1 MQFTVEDVSSVK
13 KTLHIEIPKD
23 EVSKELDRAY
33 NQLKK
38 SAKIKGFRPGKVPRS
53 VLERMFKKDVHA
65 DVSSRLIQ
73 NSFIDVIKQT
83 ELKVVG
89 NPDLKPPELTADS
102 PYKYQATVE
111 ITPEIEDIDFKGLT
125 LQRTRYE
132 ASDSEVDIQLKTL
145 QKNMAKYEKITDNR
159 PVRDG
164 DFVLIDFEGSKDG
177 ILVPEFTKVEN
188 FSMQIGKAVISDGF
202 DSQLIG
208 IQAGDSK
215 EFKTQFDK
223 DHPNEKLAGQEI
235 TFAVTLSEI
244 RHEILPPIDDELA
257 KKAGPYETL
266 DDLKKRIMENL
277 KQGYEKRTEQELN
290 EQIFSELIAKT
301 EFEVPG
307 ALVEMELQGI
317 IEEAERSFAYRNISL
332 EEMGLSREAI
342 AEKYRDTALK
352 QVKRHLILDKI
363 IDQETLSLTDEELE
377 DGQKEMAENFN
388 QPLEEIRKYYGQ
400 NQDKLEFF
408 KHALLEKKAIK
419 LIIDNSTI
427 KEVKPEAAIKAESDK
442 QTKKT
447 KK

>member
-1 MQFTVEDVSSVK
+1 MQFTVEDISSVK

-23 EVSKELDRAY
+23 EVSRELDKAY

-89 NPDLKPPELTADS
+89 NPDLKPPELTTDS

-111 ITPEIEDIDFKGLT
+111 ITPEIKDIDFRGLT
-125 LQRTRYE
+125 LQRTRYQ

-145 QKNMAKYEKITDNR
+145 QKNMAKYEKISDNR
-159 PVRDG
+159 PVRDD
-164 DFVLIDFEGSKDG
+164 DFILIDFEGTKDG
-177 ILVPEFTKVEN
+177 TSVPEFAKVEN
-188 FSMQIGKAVISDGF
+188 FSMQIGKAVISDDF
-202 DSQLIG
+202 DHQLIG
-208 IQAGDSK
+208 MQAGDSK
-215 EFKTQFDK
+215 ELKTQFDK
-223 DHPNEKLAGQEI
+223 DHPNENLAGQEI
-235 TFAVTLSEI
+235 TFRVMLSEI
-244 RHEILPPIDDELA
+244 RQEILPLIDDELA

-266 DDLKKRIMENL
+266 DDLKKIILENL
-277 KQGYEKRTEQELN
+277 KQGYEKRMEQELN

-301 EFEVPG
+301 EFDVPD

-332 EEMGLSREAI
+332 EDMGLSREAI

-377 DGQKEMAENFN
+377 DGLKEMAENFN
-388 QPLEEIRKYYGQ
+388 QPLEEIKKYYGQ

-408 KHALLEKKAIK
+408 KHTLLEKNAIK
-419 LIIDNSTI
+419 LIIDSGII
-427 KEVKPEAAIKAESDK
+427 KDVKPEAVPKTESKK
-442 QTKKT
+442 QNKKT